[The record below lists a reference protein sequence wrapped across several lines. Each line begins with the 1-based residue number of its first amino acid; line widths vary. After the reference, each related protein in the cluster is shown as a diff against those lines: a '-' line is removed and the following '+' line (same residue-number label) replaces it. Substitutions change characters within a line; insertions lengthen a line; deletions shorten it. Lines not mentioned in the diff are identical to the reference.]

1 MWFVMRTKN
10 GKGNQTGSLNLRLK
24 TNNQT
29 NEQANQNNNR
39 NYKATFY
46 AQDLK
51 NLKEIENK

>member
-29 NEQANQNNNR
+29 KEQANQNNNR

-46 AQDLK
+46 A
-51 NLKEIENK
+51 